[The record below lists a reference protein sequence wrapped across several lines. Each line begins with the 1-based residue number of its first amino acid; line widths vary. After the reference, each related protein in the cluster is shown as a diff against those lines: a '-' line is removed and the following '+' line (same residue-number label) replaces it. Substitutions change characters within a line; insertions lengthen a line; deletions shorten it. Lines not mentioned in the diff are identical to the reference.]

1 MLGKPENTKN
11 LYKTLTPTKIRM
23 KHDSTP
29 ILSAER
35 ADILDILRGF
45 AVLGIF
51 ISNSV
56 AFSRIAFLPMPELEK
71 FPTVAIDFPLMF
83 LDLILVDGKFYT
95 LFSLLFGIGFSII
108 LVRNEQRGVNPLKI
122 FYRRLLILMCIG
134 LAHIFLLWE
143 GDILLLYALIGLLL
157 PLFRKCKDKTL
168 LLWALGLILS
178 PILIDV
184 VRLLTH
190 WSPGNGLFA
199 IAQALDKKNGIPL
212 EGNEYVYYLTKEGS
226 GYAEIL
232 KWCQSGF
239 FYRFQYILD
248 SNRIFKVL
256 GIFLVGFYVGR
267 KQIFNKIDEYKPLL
281 KKVQRWGFIIGIPAN
296 IAMAVFFIDEY
307 HVPESWMGLAD
318 TIAYALGVVPM
329 GFAYAATIALVWHKN
344 RQKSWLNRVIP
355 VGKMALTNYLMQTVL
370 ASFIFF
376 GIGLGLGT
384 QIGYSY
390 VLLIVLV
397 VYGLQVICST
407 IWFKYFNFGPLEWIW
422 RQLTYGKQLP
432 IRK

>member
-1 MLGKPENTKN
+1 
-11 LYKTLTPTKIRM
+11 M
-23 KHDSTP
+23 KLDSTP
-29 ILSAER
+29 ILSSER

-122 FYRRLLILMCIG
+122 FYRRLLILMCLG
-134 LAHIFLLWE
+134 LAHLFLLWE

-267 KQIFNKIDEYKPLL
+267 KQIFSKIDEYKPLL
-281 KKVQRWGFIIGIPAN
+281 KKIQRWGFIIGIPAN

-355 VGKMALTNYLMQTVL
+355 VGKMALTNYLTQTVL

-390 VLLIVLV
+390 VLLIVLA
-397 VYGLQVICST
+397 VYGLQVVYST

-422 RQLTYGKQLP
+422 RQLTYGKRLP